1 MLQNIYPTSLRIDG
15 ERFFY
20 YSLSMESKTLE
31 TLCVHGGY
39 KPESG
44 EPFALPIA
52 QSTTFQYETAQELAE
67 LFDLKAAG
75 HLYSRISNPTVAAF
89 EDKMVAL
96 DGGVAAV
103 AVSSGQSAL
112 VVTVLNLCQA
122 GDSIVASRALYGGS
136 LNLLQV
142 TFQRLGIEVILIDP
156 KASEQELMSAIKDN
170 TKMLFAE
177 TISNPSLHI
186 VDFSLWGRV
195 AESCGI
201 PFVVDNSLG
210 TPALCKPL
218 ELGAHIV
225 TYSASK
231 YIDGHRSCI
240 GGVIVDGGKFSWDNG
255 KFPQLSEPDSSYH
268 GTTFCSDY
276 APMGFAVRA
285 RTVLL
290 RDLGC
295 IMNPMNAFL
304 LHTSLETLHLRMEKH
319 SENGMAVAKVLQN
332 HPKVSWVSY
341 PGLENSPEKSYAEK
355 YFPHGCG
362 GVVTFGILGGK
373 EGAEKFIAALNL
385 VALVTHVAANT
396 SMAIHPASTTHR
408 QISEE
413 QLEASGIGAD
423 LIRLSIG
430 IESTG
435 DILEDIT
442 QALDQV

>member
-1 MLQNIYPTSLRIDG
+1 
-15 ERFFY
+15 
-20 YSLSMESKTLE
+20 MESKTLE
-31 TLCVHGGY
+31 TLCIHGGY

-44 EPFALPIA
+44 EPFSLPIA
-52 QSTTFQYETAQELAE
+52 QSTTYQYETAQELAE

-89 EDKMVAL
+89 ETKIAAL

-112 VVTVLNLCQA
+112 MVTVLNLCQA
-122 GDSIVASRALYGGS
+122 GDSIVASRSLYGGS

-142 TFQRLGIEVILIDP
+142 TFQRLGIEVILVDP
-156 KASEQELMSAIKDN
+156 KASEEELMAAMKDN

-177 TISNPSLHI
+177 TISNPLLHI
-186 VDFSLWGRV
+186 VDFSLWNRV
-195 AESCGI
+195 AESRGV

-210 TPALCKPL
+210 TPVLCKPL

-225 TYSASK
+225 VYSASK
-231 YIDGHRSCI
+231 YIDGHRNCI
-240 GGVIVDGGKFSWDNG
+240 GGVIVDGGNFPWDNG
-255 KFPQLSEPDSSYH
+255 KFPQLSEPDESYH

-276 APMGFAVRA
+276 APMGFAIRA

-304 LHTSLETLHLRMEKH
+304 LHTSLETLHLRMAKH
-319 SENGMAVAKVLQN
+319 SENGAAVAKLLAD

-341 PGLENSPEKSYAEK
+341 PELMDSSEKSYAEK

-362 GVVTFGILGGK
+362 GVVTFGIQGGK
-373 EGAEKFIAALNL
+373 ESAEKFIGNL
-385 VALVTHVAANT
+385 KLISLVTHVAANT

-408 QISEE
+408 QLSDE
-413 QLEASGIGAD
+413 QLESSGIGAD

-442 QALDQV
+442 QALAQV

>member
-1 MLQNIYPTSLRIDG
+1 
-15 ERFFY
+15 
-20 YSLSMESKTLE
+20 MESKTLE
-31 TLCVHGGY
+31 TLCIHGGY

-52 QSTTFQYETAQELAE
+52 QSTTYQYETAQELAE

-89 EDKMVAL
+89 ETKIAAL

-112 VVTVLNLCQA
+112 MVTVLNLCQA

-142 TFQRLGIEVILIDP
+142 TFQRMGIEVILVDP
-156 KASEQELMSAIKDN
+156 KASEQELMGAIKDN

-177 TISNPSLHI
+177 TISNPLLHI
-186 VDFSLWGRV
+186 VDFALWSKV
-195 AESCGI
+195 AESRGV

-218 ELGAHIV
+218 ELGAHLV

-231 YIDGHRSCI
+231 YIDGHRNCI
-240 GGVIVDGGKFSWDNG
+240 GGVIVDGGNFPWDNG
-255 KFPQLSEPDSSYH
+255 NFPQFSEPDASYH
-268 GTTFCSDY
+268 GTTFFSDY

-304 LHTSLETLHLRMEKH
+304 LHTSLETLHLRMAKH
-319 SENGMAVAKVLQN
+319 SENGLAVAKLLAD

-341 PGLENSPEKSYAEK
+341 PELDDSPEKLDAEK
-355 YFPHGCG
+355 YFPNGCG
-362 GVVTFGILGGK
+362 GVVTFGIQGGK
-373 EGAEKFIAALNL
+373 ESAEKFIGELKL
-385 VALVTHVAANT
+385 VSLVTHVAANT

-408 QISEE
+408 QLSDEH
-413 QLEASGIGAD
+413 LEDAGIGPD
-423 LIRLSIG
+423 LVRLSIG
-430 IESTG
+430 IENTD
-435 DILEDIT
+435 DILNDIT
-442 QALDQV
+442 QALAQV